1 MRRPSSYFEQL
12 KIGCKMDIF
21 DSFLVPVL
29 QRIPLQH
36 TYQVRNTMT
45 HEHFEVVY
53 YFQENKV
60 VAVQLNRNSYTNM
73 VTLTNFVKRTHF
85 EDNLHNISI
94 THFSDGLNIDQRTI
108 ALLRINAPH
117 YQ

>member
-1 MRRPSSYFEQL
+1 
-12 KIGCKMDIF
+12 MDIF
-21 DSFLVPVL
+21 DSVLVPVL

-45 HEHFEVVY
+45 HEHFEIVY
-53 YFQENKV
+53 YFQDNKV
-60 VAVQLNRNSYTNM
+60 TAVQLNRNSYTSMN
-73 VTLTNFVKRTHF
+73 TLTDVVIRNHF

-94 THFSDGLNIDQRTI
+94 SHFKDGLVIHQRTI

>member
-1 MRRPSSYFEQL
+1 M
-12 KIGCKMDIF
+12 G
-21 DSFLVPVL
+21 
-29 QRIPLQH
+29 
-36 TYQVRNTMT
+36 

-53 YFQENKV
+53 CFQENKV

-73 VTLTNFVKRTHF
+73 VTLTNFVKRIHF

-94 THFSDGLNIDQRTI
+94 THFRDGLVTQQRTVVPI
-108 ALLRINAPH
+108 RINVLH

>member
-1 MRRPSSYFEQL
+1 
-12 KIGCKMDIF
+12 
-21 DSFLVPVL
+21 
-29 QRIPLQH
+29 
-36 TYQVRNTMT
+36 MT

-94 THFSDGLNIDQRTI
+94 THFRDGLNIHQRTI
-108 ALLRINAPH
+108 ALLRISAPH